1 MIAGDLI
8 QSEIPVLHLSDH
20 VSTALKLFDDY
31 KLSQIPVLGPN
42 GFLGLINEEIVLDA
56 PVNFHLEN
64 LKRNLSKERILE
76 EQHLFDALSFFKSG
90 KLNLLPVVDRKEK
103 YLGCIQSK
111 ELLQKV
117 CEWLK
122 VAEPGGVLHLEMNIM
137 DYSLS
142 QIAQIVEGNGA
153 KIVSSLCLSHPTES
167 KMMEVLIK
175 INHDELSGI
184 MQTFERYE
192 YKIIASFHKNVHQK
206 GLDDRFDSFI
216 RYLNI

>member
-1 MIAGDLI
+1 
-8 QSEIPVLHLSDH
+8 
-20 VSTALKLFDDY
+20 
-31 KLSQIPVLGPN
+31 
-42 GFLGLINEEIVLDA
+42 
-56 PVNFHLEN
+56 
-64 LKRNLSKERILE
+64 
-76 EQHLFDALSFFKSG
+76 
-90 KLNLLPVVDRKEK
+90 
-103 YLGCIQSK
+103 
-111 ELLQKV
+111 
-117 CEWLK
+117 
-122 VAEPGGVLHLEMNIM
+122 MNIM
-137 DYSLS
+137 DYSLA

-192 YKIIASFHKNVHQK
+192 YKIIASFHKNIHQK

>member
-20 VSTALKLFDDY
+20 ISTALNFFDDY
-31 KLSQIPVLGPN
+31 KLSQIPVLGPK
-42 GFLGLINEEIVLDA
+42 GFLGLINEDIVLDA
-56 PVNFHLEN
+56 PVNFHLEDLKNN
-64 LKRNLSKERILE
+64 LTRHYFDQ

-90 KLNLLPVVDRKEK
+90 KLSLLPVVDKEDK

-111 ELLQKV
+111 ELLQKA

-122 VAEPGGVLHLEMNIM
+122 VAEPGGVLHLEVNIV
-137 DYSLS
+137 DYSLA

-153 KIVSSLCLSHPTES
+153 KIVSSLCLPHPTES

-175 INHDELSGI
+175 INHDELSGV

-192 YKIIASFHKNVHQK
+192 YKIVASYHKNIHQK